1 MAALHAAVTGGA
13 GPDRNV
19 EPAHERALHRQLLL
33 ILRDRPLHVQR
44 ARTVR
49 TLRGQRDDVRFI
61 DVRRGASMRAG
72 AVARAGFAAGP
83 LRMRTD
89 TVSGEGRRLAV
100 DGAPGGIQL
109 LLQPLVLA
117 AQAIALGLRA
127 SQVFAQAFDLS
138 RLLVDDLPRI
148 ARRSVGR
155 LLSDALVIA
164 HRSAKYQ
171 YKELITSI

>member
-1 MAALHAAVTGGA
+1 MAALHAAVTGDA
-13 GPDRNV
+13 GPDRNL

-33 ILRDRPLHVQR
+33 ILRHRLPPVQG

-49 TLRGQRDDVRFI
+49 TLRRQRDDVGFI
-61 DVRRGASMRAG
+61 DVRRRAPMRAG
-72 AVARAGFAAGP
+72 AIGRAGFAAGP
-83 LRMRTD
+83 LRM
-89 TVSGEGRRLAV
+89 SGHLLARERRGLSV

-109 LLQPLVLA
+109 FLQPLVFA
-117 AQAIALGLRA
+117 PQAIALRLRA
-127 SQVFAQAFDLS
+127 SQVFAQAFDGA
-138 RLLVDDLPRI
+138 RLLVDDLLRI

-164 HRSAKYQ
+164 HRSAKYP